1 MQKFSKRSLDNL
13 KDCHPDL
20 KKIAELAIQRVDFTI
35 IEGHRSKAKQLQNVK
50 SGASQTMNSKHCEYP
65 SRAFDFIPY
74 PQKEKGKVDWK
85 DRRFNTIGE
94 VILQCAKELG
104 IFARRG
110 ADWNMNGRTDDE
122 KFYDGPHI
130 ELMSLKELEQ
140 ARTKYGN
147 YIK

>member
-1 MQKFSKRSLDNL
+1 MPKFSKRSLDNL
-13 KDCHPDL
+13 KDCHPNI
-20 KKIAELAIQRVDFTI
+20 KRIAELAIQKTDFTV
-35 IEGHRSKAKQLQNVK
+35 IEGHRSKKKQAENVK
-50 SGASQTMNSKHCEYP
+50 IGASQTMNSKHCEYP

-74 PQKEKGKVDWK
+74 PFKGWNDN
-85 DRRFNTIGE
+85 RFNEIGE

-104 IFARRG
+104 IRVRRG
-110 ADWNMNGRTDDE
+110 ADWNMNGLTSDE